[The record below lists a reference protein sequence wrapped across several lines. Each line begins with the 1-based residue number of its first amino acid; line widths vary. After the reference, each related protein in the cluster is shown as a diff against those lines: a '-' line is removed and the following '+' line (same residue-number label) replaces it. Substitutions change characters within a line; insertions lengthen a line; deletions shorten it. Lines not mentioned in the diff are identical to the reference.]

1 MHLGAQRFSFI
12 MLQLPGLSVNNI
24 RQKQVQGC
32 GLSWCC
38 RLQRPFHQPPPTSA
52 KTASGTEWEGG
63 SHPPPTSG
71 LLCQKFICSKS
82 SPFLGLD
89 RKVGEQKFKFR
100 GLLQS
105 LHYKPHWLILLAEN
119 PLFTSVNNLLQICSS
134 CAPVQGWWSEPQ
146 LTPAEA
152 KPTQITIYP
161 SYTLYTTH
169 TASAGDITAGSWL
182 QATYNCKWRNVEG
195 EWRMDGDPSCE
206 ISQCTQWLTH
216 SLGEKETSLAINP
229 LFVSHFGRSSL
240 RSSVPVCQRSPV
252 IFTQP
257 SNSVTPV
264 TQDYFYSI
272 NATYRSGPCYT
283 ILLPYNTIQFK
294 R

>member
-1 MHLGAQRFSFI
+1 MTSLKAFECTLYRLQAILAGNLIAHKRICASNRKYTAAFGSQRFSFI
-12 MLQLPGLSVNNI
+12 MLQLPGLSVNNF

-52 KTASGTEWEGG
+52 ETPSGTEWPSGWRLGG

-71 LLCQKFICSKS
+71 LFCQKFICSKS

-152 KPTQITIYP
+152 KP
-161 SYTLYTTH
+161 
-169 TASAGDITAGSWL
+169 
-182 QATYNCKWRNVEG
+182 
-195 EWRMDGDPSCE
+195 
-206 ISQCTQWLTH
+206 
-216 SLGEKETSLAINP
+216 
-229 LFVSHFGRSSL
+229 
-240 RSSVPVCQRSPV
+240 
-252 IFTQP
+252 
-257 SNSVTPV
+257 
-264 TQDYFYSI
+264 
-272 NATYRSGPCYT
+272 
-283 ILLPYNTIQFK
+283 
-294 R
+294 